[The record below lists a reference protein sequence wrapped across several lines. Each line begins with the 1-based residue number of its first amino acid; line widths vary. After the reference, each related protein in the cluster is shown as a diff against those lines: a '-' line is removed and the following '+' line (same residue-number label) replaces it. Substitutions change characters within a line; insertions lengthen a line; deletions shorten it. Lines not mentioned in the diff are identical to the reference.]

1 MDTNR
6 QFNPLAQYSRRT
18 ARYIK
23 LPSGGQ
29 FYTKGVVLT
38 DSGELAVYPM
48 TARDELQLKSPD
60 ALLNGEAVKNV
71 LRNCVPDVAD
81 VGEIPTIDL
90 DTILVAIRMATYGD
104 SMEMEVTHQCDEK
117 TEHTSNVELNLGQLL
132 DTVTYHSGELV
143 QIPMPNRL
151 VAVIRPY
158 TMSDR
163 NKISMASW
171 EQMSRMQQVDATE
184 TDMKKKMT
192 EAGASVNKLID
203 VTLDI
208 VANSVIKVV
217 TPEGDEVTD
226 RKFIRD
232 WVVNLEK
239 SDYNILDTG
248 IKGLMDMGIA
258 KKVKLKCDGCGQEF
272 DAPINFNPSDFF
284 D

>member
-1 MDTNR
+1 
-6 QFNPLAQYSRRT
+6 
-18 ARYIK
+18 
-23 LPSGGQ
+23 
-29 FYTKGVVLT
+29 
-38 DSGELAVYPM
+38 M

-90 DTILVAIRMATYGD
+90 DAILVAIRMATYGD
-104 SMEMEVTHQCDEK
+104 TMEMEVAHQCDEK
-117 TEHTSNVELNLGQLL
+117 TEHKSNVELNLGQLL
-132 DTVTYHSGELV
+132 DTVSYHSGEPVGVPL
-143 QIPMPNRL
+143 PNRL
-151 VAVIRPY
+151 VAYIRPY

-171 EQMSRMQQVDATE
+171 EQMSRMQQVDASE
-184 TDMKKKMT
+184 ADLKKKMS
-192 EAGASVNKLID
+192 EAGASVNKLIE

-208 VANSVIKVV
+208 VSNSVIKVV
-217 TPEGDEVTD
+217 TPDGEEVTD

-232 WVVNLEK
+232 WVVGLEK
-239 SDYNILDTG
+239 ADFDILDLG
-248 IKGLMDMGIA
+248 IKALMDMGIA
-258 KKVKLKCDGCGQEF
+258 KKVKLKCDGCGAEF

>member
-1 MDTNR
+1 
-6 QFNPLAQYSRRT
+6 
-18 ARYIK
+18 
-23 LPSGGQ
+23 
-29 FYTKGVVLT
+29 
-38 DSGELAVYPM
+38 M